1 MEGTDD
7 RILGGPK
14 SRSDRDDEKILS
26 SVWNQTT
33 GSTVSIIQTILTVTE
48 LNKTSGNEVR
58 KVRSFRVFK
67 NVP

>member
-1 MEGTDD
+1 
-7 RILGGPK
+7 
-14 SRSDRDDEKILS
+14 
-26 SVWNQTT
+26 
-33 GSTVSIIQTILTVTE
+33 VTE